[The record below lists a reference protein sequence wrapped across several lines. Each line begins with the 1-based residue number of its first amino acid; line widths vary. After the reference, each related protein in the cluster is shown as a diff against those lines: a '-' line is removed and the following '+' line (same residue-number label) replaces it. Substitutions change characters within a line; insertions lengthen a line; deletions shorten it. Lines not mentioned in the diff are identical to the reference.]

1 MLFKVS
7 VTLPFRK
14 YFHTSLNI
22 VLLFNNSEYLAVSLS
37 SLSISFSLHLFPS
50 SYFLRILAENTNCIF
65 GDRLAYA
72 DEKKQPQHLCGL
84 KQEFTFCLS
93 YDLQVNQV
101 VPLMNIAPCGTCVYG
116 CFISTGLP
124 QQGKTSM
131 DN

>member
-1 MLFKVS
+1 M
-7 VTLPFRK
+7 
-14 YFHTSLNI
+14 SLNI
-22 VLLFNNSEYLAVSLS
+22 VLLFNNSESLAVSLS

-93 YDLQVNQV
+93 YELGGTFDEYSSMWYLCIWMFHLNRAT
-101 VPLMNIAPCGTCVYG
+101 IAGKDQHG
-116 CFISTGLP
+116 QLNFHSFFTG
-124 QQGKTSM
+124 
-131 DN
+131 